1 MATVVRMPA
10 VLTGITEAAIQAW
23 LVEPGQEVGVGTP
36 LAEVETEK
44 AVVEYTAESAG
55 TVLRLLVETGASVS
69 IGDPIAII
77 GAPGE
82 SIESVDVD
90 VPDAAGPDV
99 PDAAAA
105 APAATGADASIP
117 ATGTIADPE
126 SGAPVADRGVDSTAP
141 AVEELESSVPTV
153 EDGGRRFASPIVRR
167 LAREEGVDLSRIVG
181 TGPNG
186 RIVRRDLE
194 AQASGQDAATRPAS
208 PIAPEA
214 PAAAATAPAAAAT
227 SAAATPAMPTATAP
241 GAPTT
246 PPPIAPTD
254 TQPAPTTEDV
264 PITRM
269 RRAIARRVTESTSTV
284 PHFFVVADCRV
295 DELLELRR
303 RINDASPVR
312 ISVNDFVLKA
322 CAGAFA
328 DVPEANATWGDT
340 VIHRHHAVDI
350 AVAVTI
356 EGGLMTPV
364 VRGVDRL
371 TLSQVAATVAD
382 LAERARSGRLRQDEL
397 EGGSFSVSNL
407 GMYGTTEFSA
417 IINPPHAGILAV
429 GAARKMPVVED
440 TGALAVGSVMTVT
453 LSADHRVLDGAL
465 AAQWLAAFVKRIEQ
479 PLSMLI

>member
-1 MATVVRMPA
+1 MMATVIRMPE
-10 VLTGITEAAIQAW
+10 VLTGISEAAIQAW
-23 LVEPGQEVGVGTP
+23 LVEPGQDVAIGTP

-55 TVLRLLVETGASVS
+55 TVLRLLVEAGASVS

-77 GAPGE
+77 GASGE
-82 SIESVDVD
+82 SLD
-90 VPDAAGPDV
+90 DADIPSASAT
-99 PDAAAA
+99 AAATSDVKE
-105 APAATGADASIP
+105 PTP
-117 ATGTIADPE
+117 ATGSIADPE
-126 SGAPVADRGVDSTAP
+126 SGAPVAERM
-141 AVEELESSVPTV
+141 EEPT
-153 EDGGRRFASPIVRR
+153 EGMEEPGGRRFASPIVRR
-167 LAREEGVDLSRIVG
+167 LARERGIDLSGITG

-194 AQASGQDAATRPAS
+194 ARAPEQAAYAK
-208 PIAPEA
+208 EA
-214 PAAAATAPAAAAT
+214 PAAAMPHAEVVPAAAPEIAG
-227 SAAATPAMPTATAP
+227 AAV
-241 GAPTT
+241 
-246 PPPIAPTD
+246 
-254 TQPAPTTEDV
+254 EDV
-264 PITRM
+264 PLTPM

-284 PHFFVVADCRV
+284 PHFFLVADCRV
-295 DELLELRR
+295 DELLDLRR
-303 RINDASPVR
+303 RVNDASPVR
-312 ISVNDFVLKA
+312 VSVNDFVLKA

-340 VIHRHHAVDI
+340 VIHRHHSVDI

-356 EGGLMTPV
+356 EGGLVTPV

-371 TLSQVAATVAD
+371 SIGQVASVVAD
-382 LAERARSGRLRQDEL
+382 LAERGRSGRLRQDEL

-429 GAARKMPVVED
+429 GAARKMAVVDDE
-440 TGALAVGSVMTVT
+440 GALAVGSVMTVT

>member
-1 MATVVRMPA
+1 MATVVRMPE

-23 LVEPGQEVGVGTP
+23 LVEPGQDVGVGTP

-44 AVVEYTAESAG
+44 AVVEYAAESAG
-55 TVLRLLVETGASVS
+55 TVLQLLVEAGASVS

-77 GAPGE
+77 GAAG
-82 SIESVDVD
+82 ESVDSVD
-90 VPDAAGPDV
+90 VPDAAGPEL
-99 PDAAAA
+99 PDAAGPESPDAAEPDAPMTAA
-105 APAATGADASIP
+105 AEASIP

-126 SGAPVADRGVDSTAP
+126 SGAPVADRDAEPAAP
-141 AVEELESSVPTV
+141 ATV
-153 EDGGRRFASPIVRR
+153 EDEPAGRAMGIGPGASPAADGGRRFASPIVRR
-167 LAREEGVDLSRIVG
+167 LAREQGVDLSRIVG

-194 AQASGQDAATRPAS
+194 TQASGQAAPTRPAPS
-208 PIAPEA
+208 PAAPRDGA
-214 PAAAATAPAAAAT
+214 PATTAPAA
-227 SAAATPAMPTATAP
+227 TPA
-241 GAPTT
+241 GE
-246 PPPIAPTD
+246 
-254 TQPAPTTEDV
+254 TEDV
-264 PITRM
+264 PITPM

-284 PHFFVVADCRV
+284 PHFFLTADCRV

-303 RINDASPVR
+303 RVNEASAVR

-322 CAGAFA
+322 CAGAFT

-356 EGGLMTPV
+356 EGGLVTPV
-364 VRGVDRL
+364 VRGVERL
-371 TLSQVAATVAD
+371 SLSEVASTVAD
-382 LAERARSGRLRQDEL
+382 LAERARGGRLRQEEL

-407 GMYGTTEFSA
+407 GMFGTTEFSA
-417 IINPPHAGILAV
+417 IINPPHAGILAI
-429 GAARKMPVVED
+429 GAARKLPVVD
-440 TGALAVGSVMTVT
+440 DAGALAVGTVMTVT

-479 PLSMLI
+479 PLSVLI

>member
-44 AVVEYTAESAG
+44 AVVEYAAESAG
-55 TVLRLLVETGASVS
+55 TVLQLLVEPGASVS
-69 IGDPIAII
+69 IGDPIAVI
-77 GAPGE
+77 GAAG
-82 SIESVDVD
+82 ESVDDVD
-90 VPDAAGPDV
+90 APDAAGPGV
-99 PDAAAA
+99 PDAAVPGVPDAAAAA
-105 APAATGADASIP
+105 APAATAADLPIP
-117 ATGTIADPE
+117 ATGTVADPE
-126 SGAPVADRGVDSTAP
+126 SGTPVTDRGAETTAP
-141 AVEELESSVPTV
+141 AIEELESSAPTV

-167 LAREEGVDLSRIVG
+167 LAREQGIDLSRIVG
-181 TGPNG
+181 SGPNG

-194 AQASGQDAATRPAS
+194 AQASGQDAAIRSAS
-208 PIAPEA
+208 PTAQEV
-214 PAAAATAPAAAAT
+214 PAAAATPPAAAT
-227 SAAATPAMPTATAP
+227 AATPPAATAP
-241 GAPTT
+241 EATAPL
-246 PPPIAPTD
+246 A
-254 TQPAPTTEDV
+254 ATEDV
-264 PITRM
+264 PLTPM

-284 PHFFVVADCRV
+284 PHFFLVADCRV

-303 RINDASPVR
+303 RVNEASPVR

-322 CAGAFA
+322 CAGAFT
-328 DVPEANATWGDT
+328 DVSEANSTWGDT
-340 VIHRHHAVDI
+340 VIHRHRTVDI

-356 EGGLMTPV
+356 EGGLVTPV
-364 VRGVDRL
+364 VRGVERL
-371 TLSQVAATVAD
+371 SLSQVASTVAD

-407 GMYGTTEFSA
+407 GMFGTTEFSA

-429 GAARKMPVVED
+429 GAARKVPVVD
-440 TGALAVGSVMTVT
+440 DDGALAAGTVMTVT

>member
-1 MATVVRMPA
+1 MMATVVRMPA

-23 LVEPGQEVGVGTP
+23 LIEPGQEVLVGTP

-44 AVVEYTAESAG
+44 AVVEYAAESAG
-55 TVLRLLVETGASVS
+55 TVLRLLVEPGASVS

-77 GAPGE
+77 GAAGE
-82 SIESVDVD
+82 SADDVDVDVD
-90 VPDAAGPDV
+90 VPDAARDGSP
-99 PDAAAA
+99 
-105 APAATGADASIP
+105 IP

-126 SGAPVADRGVDSTAP
+126 SGAPVADRDAESAAP
-141 AVEELESSVPTV
+141 PVEVEPVEVEE
-153 EDGGRRFASPIVRR
+153 GGRRFASPIVRR
-167 LAREEGVDLSRIVG
+167 LAREQGVDLSRIVG

-194 AQASGQDAATRPAS
+194 AQASGEAGPTHSAPSSAA
-208 PIAPEA
+208 A
-214 PAAAATAPAAAAT
+214 PAAAAPATTAPATTAHAAA
-227 SAAATPAMPTATAP
+227 APA
-241 GAPTT
+241 GG
-246 PPPIAPTD
+246 
-254 TQPAPTTEDV
+254 TEDV
-264 PITRM
+264 PVTPM

-284 PHFFVVADCRV
+284 PHFFLVADCRV

-322 CAGAFA
+322 CAGAFG
-328 DVPEANATWGDT
+328 DVPESNATWGDT
-340 VIHRHHAVDI
+340 VIHRHHSVDI

-356 EGGLMTPV
+356 EGGLVTPV

-371 TLSQVAATVAD
+371 TLTEVASSVAD

-429 GAARKMPVVED
+429 GAARKVPVVD
-440 TGALAVGSVMTVT
+440 DAGALAVGSVMTVT